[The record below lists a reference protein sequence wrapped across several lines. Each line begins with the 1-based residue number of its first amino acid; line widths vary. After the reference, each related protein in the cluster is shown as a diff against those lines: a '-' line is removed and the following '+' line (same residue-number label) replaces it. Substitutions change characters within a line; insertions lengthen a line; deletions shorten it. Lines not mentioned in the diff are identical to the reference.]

1 MNERIKKMD
10 QNLPDD
16 EDVRSNRLT
25 TVTFLSVTIRTAMGK
40 TSKTFNSILFS
51 SATVQLFEILS
62 EYDCNICSGC
72 YNFILIHSSSCS
84 I

>member
-1 MNERIKKMD
+1 MD

-62 EYDCNICSGC
+62 E
-72 YNFILIHSSSCS
+72 
-84 I
+84 

>member
-25 TVTFLSVTIRTAMGK
+25 TVTFLSVTIRTAMRK

-51 SATVQLFEILS
+51 SATVQLFKILS
-62 EYDCNICSGC
+62 VYDCNICSGC
-72 YNFILIHSSSCS
+72 NNLILIHSCSCS